1 MKKKILILLII
12 SALIIFFIIGKADV
26 SSIFLKPAIN
36 ELKDILGME
45 VSIDKV
51 YIHFIP
57 LYFEFKNVTTF
68 NSVTDEKDNFK
79 FKKVKLYIGLTK
91 IFNKEIE
98 IRKAVLYSADF
109 SVKYSTLNRYIENIS
124 EYLKKPSKFPLK
136 VKINSLEIENFSGSI
151 YDSDLKLNLKD
162 LYGRVIL
169 KGEPDISV
177 LSNIK
182 LISFKYPNID
192 TNLKASFKIKNQE
205 VILEELKFF
214 DINSLLKASGRIN
227 YSNFLGEFVVSSKIF
242 FKSLMKIFGIDREG
256 YGEVNIDGKLI
267 FDKGKKWQDRI
278 RLNLTFNSSFFLEEL
293 MQILKVSEKLSGFT
307 ESEGKVE
314 GTISSP
320 QISAKAS
327 LKKGNILGVKV
338 DEINTQAFYKD
349 GILEF
354 KNGKVR
360 LYGGVAQAYVW
371 ITLPKV
377 IKHYVFIDMD
387 NVSSNGIFEVIH
399 WNPNIAEGT
408 VKGWLISEGE
418 NFSPKGS
425 FVYLRKSQKPDDLR
439 GKIEWI
445 KGDFSS
451 INEIYKFSS
460 LEIALSKTMA
470 KASGYIDVHNN
481 HLNIEFIAFS
491 KDINEL
497 LIPYQK
503 GIYGDMNIKGRLYGN
518 TENPEIAISFSS
530 EKIHILAHEIEKSI
544 PEHPVTFNHLK
555 GGIVYKKNLLLINNI
570 AGKDISIKGKI
581 LFPQAKNMFEI
592 TNPIYDI
599 LFSAKN
605 IPIRN
610 LYIEGIDKEV
620 NTYISV
626 DGSIK
631 DKGNITGKI
640 IFSPIFFRDNKII
653 DKLTALI
660 VFDRNFI
667 FIKNLDINN
676 NGNILNASGY
686 VDLRGE
692 LNISGKSKA
701 FDITNITKDY
711 VKKLGI
717 HYMEKMNLTNLHFN
731 ILGSIKKPTVTVNTG
746 LITKLKNGKK
756 IDGLISLN
764 YEKNHLIAKANI
776 TKGIL
781 FSLEGFT
788 DKKEWN
794 IAGNFSSARVDPLV
808 GLFINN
814 LPEDLV
820 ILIDG
825 KIKASLVNQNLNA
838 QIDLK
843 QIFTRLYGIGL
854 NNKNPVNINI
864 EKGNV
869 YFNPITLLGQSTELT
884 IKGKIVDYFDI
895 LIEGSTDLRPLK
907 ALFKVDDIKGR
918 ASMQV
923 YIYESRKNP
932 EIAGE
937 VDIDN
942 ASITL
947 RKDIPSL
954 NNLNAIVSFNEN
966 KVVIEKAYGT
976 FSEGN
981 IQMDG
986 TVYLEKFAIK
996 QLALSGKISQVR
1008 WIFAPRCW
1016 TYLNGQIYLS
1026 GSYNQ
1031 PFLSGQVNIQNGV
1044 YTERFDWTKL
1054 ALKSSSSKTVVT
1066 KDSWFNNLR
1075 FNLRVQTNNFFVNN
1089 NLATVNLN
1097 SDMVLKGSIPEP
1109 SLIGWINAK
1118 DGWIYFRG
1126 NKFEISKLFIQF
1138 NDPTSIKPYLNI
1150 SARTSISQYN
1160 INLNIN
1166 GYIDQFN
1173 LILSSNPPLSE
1184 SELLNMLVLGQ
1195 NGVTGKGIP
1204 GASEAASFITGQ
1216 MQEVIEER
1224 VRGLTGLDVMTVEP
1238 GISKTTGS
1246 IGPRVTVGKK
1256 LMDGRMTVTYSTT
1269 TGTTAEQIIKIE
1281 YLVKKG
1287 ISLVGTKDEIG
1298 GLSGAIKFRF
1308 EFH

>member
-12 SALIIFFIIGKADV
+12 STLIILFIVGKADV
-26 SSIFLKPAIN
+26 SSILLKPAID
-36 ELKDILGME
+36 ELKDLLGME
-45 VSIDKV
+45 VSIDKA

-57 LYFEFKNVTTF
+57 LYFEFKNVTIF
-68 NSVTDEKDNFK
+68 NSEKDSFK
-79 FKKVKLYIGLTK
+79 FKKVKLYISLTK
-91 IFNKEIE
+91 IFNKEID
-98 IRKAVLYSADF
+98 IRKVVAHSANF
-109 SVKYSTLNRYIENIS
+109 SMKYSTLSRCIENIS

-136 VKINSLEIENFSGSI
+136 LKINSFEVENFSGSI
-151 YDSDLKLNLKD
+151 YDSDLTIDLKD
-162 LYGRVIL
+162 LYGKIFL
-169 KGEPDISV
+169 KANPDISI

-182 LISFKYPNID
+182 LYSFQYPNID
-192 TNLKASFKIKNQE
+192 TNLKASFKIKNNE

-214 DINSLLKASGRIN
+214 DINSLLKASGKIN
-227 YSNFLGEFVVSSKIF
+227 YTNFLGEFIVSSKIF
-242 FKSLMKIFGIDREG
+242 FKSLMKIFGINKEG
-256 YGEVNIDGKLI
+256 YGEVNIDGKII
-267 FDKGKKWQDRI
+267 FEEGKKWQDRI
-278 RLNLTFNSSFFLEEL
+278 RLDLKFNSSFLLEEL
-293 MQILKVSEKLSGFT
+293 IEILKVSEKLSGFT
-307 ESEGKVE
+307 KSEGKVE

-320 QISAKAS
+320 QISAKAT

-338 DEINTQAFYKD
+338 DEINTQAFYKNR
-349 GILEF
+349 ILEF
-354 KNGKVR
+354 KNAKAS
-360 LYGGVAQAYVW
+360 LYGGFAQIHVW
-371 ITLPKV
+371 VTLPKV

-387 NVSSNGIFEVIH
+387 NVSSNGIFEFIH
-399 WNPNIAEGT
+399 WNPNIAEGI

-418 NFSPKGS
+418 KFSPKGS
-425 FVYLRKSQKPDDLR
+425 FVYLKKSQKPDDLR

-445 KGDFSS
+445 KGDFKS
-451 INEIYKFSS
+451 INEVYKFSS
-460 LEIALSKTMA
+460 LEIALSKT
-470 KASGYIDVHNN
+470 KVESNGYIDIRDNY
-481 HLNIEFIAFS
+481 LNFNFVASS
-491 KDINEL
+491 KDVNEL
-497 LIPYQK
+497 LTPYQK
-503 GIYGDMNIKGRLYGN
+503 GIYGDIDIKGRLHGN
-518 TENPEIAISFSS
+518 TENPEIAINFSS
-530 EKIHILAHEIEKSI
+530 EKIHIMAHKIEKSF
-544 PEHPVTFNHLK
+544 PEHSVTFDNLK
-555 GGIVYKKNLLLINNI
+555 GSVSYKKNLLLIDNI
-570 AGKDISIKGKI
+570 TGKDISIKGRI
-581 LFPQAKNMFEI
+581 LFPQAKNIFEI
-592 TNPIYDI
+592 TNPIYDVF
-599 LFSAKN
+599 FSANN
-605 IPIRN
+605 IPVKN
-610 LYIEGIDKEV
+610 LYIEGLEEI
-620 NTYISV
+620 NTYISME
-626 DGSIK
+626 GSIK
-631 DKGNITGKI
+631 DKGNISAKL
-640 IFSPIFFRDNKII
+640 IFYPIFLKDNKVI

-676 NGNILNASGY
+676 NGYILNASGY
-686 VDLRGE
+686 IDLNGK

-701 FDITNITKDY
+701 FDITNLTQDHA
-711 VKKLGI
+711 KKLGI
-717 HYMEKMNLTNLHFN
+717 QYMEKIHLSNLHFN
-731 ILGSIKKPTVTVNTG
+731 ISGSIKKPIVTASTG
-746 LITKLKNGKK
+746 LITKLRNGKK
-756 IDGLISLN
+756 IDGVISLN
-764 YEKNHLIAKANI
+764 YEQNRLIVKSNI
-776 TKGIL
+776 IKGIFL
-781 FSLEGFT
+781 TFEGFT

-794 IAGNFSSARVDPLV
+794 IKGSFTSARVDTLA

-820 ILIDG
+820 VLIDG

-869 YFNPITLLGQSTELT
+869 YFNPIILLGQSTELT

-907 ALFKVDDIKGR
+907 ALFKVDDIRGR
-918 ASMQV
+918 ATMQI
-923 YIYESRKNP
+923 YIYENRKNP

-937 VDIDN
+937 VDINN
-942 ASITL
+942 ASLTL

-954 NNLNAIVSFNEN
+954 NNLNAVVSFNEN
-966 KVVIEKAYGT
+966 RIIIEKAYGI
-976 FSEGN
+976 FSEGS

-986 TVYLEKFAIK
+986 TVYLDKFSIK

-1016 TYLNGQIYLS
+1016 AHFNGQVYLT
-1026 GSYNQ
+1026 GSYSQ
-1031 PFLSGQVNIQNGV
+1031 PFISGEVNIQNGI

-1054 ALKSSSSKTVVT
+1054 ALKSSFTKTVVT
-1066 KDSWFNNLR
+1066 KDSWLNNLR
-1075 FNLRVQTNNFFVNN
+1075 FNLRVQTSNFFVNN

-1097 SDMVLKGSIPEP
+1097 SDILLKGSIPEP

-1126 NKFEISKLFIQF
+1126 NKFEIAKLFVQF
-1138 NDPTSIKPYLNI
+1138 NDPTSIRPYLNI
-1150 SARTSISQYN
+1150 SARTNISQYN

-1195 NGVTGKGIP
+1195 NGATGKGIL

-1246 IGPRVTVGKK
+1246 ISPRVAVGKK
-1256 LMDGRMTVTYSTT
+1256 LMDGRMIVTYSTT

-1287 ISLVGTKDEIG
+1287 VSIVGTKDEIG